1 MEEAGKHSGIGVL
14 SPLVGYH
21 LRRAFGAFVADYS
34 EAMDG
39 TGMRQVLVGILAVIA
54 NKPGINQ
61 GAAGRILGI
70 KRANM
75 VSLINEL
82 VAARLVVR
90 IVDAQDRRAF
100 SLNLTEAGQKMLDD
114 CHVRIQEHEARMLS
128 VFNEAEIAQLR
139 ELLGRIDRRIP
150 VDD

>member
-1 MEEAGKHSGIGVL
+1 MEEADKHSGIGVL

-21 LRRAFGAFVADYS
+21 LRRAFGAFVADYC
-34 EAMDG
+34 EAMEG
-39 TGMRQVLVGILAVIA
+39 TGMRQVLVGILAVVA

-82 VAARLVVR
+82 VSARLVYRV
-90 IVDAQDRRAF
+90 VDPQDRRAF
-100 SLNLTEAGQKMLDD
+100 SLNLSEAGKKMLDE
-114 CHVRIQEHEARMLS
+114 CHGRIKEHEARMLS
-128 VFNEAEIAQLR
+128 VFNEEEIVQLR
-139 ELLGRIDRRIP
+139 ELLGRIDRRVP

>member
-1 MEEAGKHSGIGVL
+1 MEEVGKHSGIGVL
-14 SPLVGYH
+14 APFVGYH

-39 TGMRQVLVGILAVIA
+39 TGMRQVLVGILAVVA
-54 NKPGINQ
+54 NQPGINQ

-82 VAARLVVR
+82 VAARLVYR
-90 IVDAQDRRAF
+90 IVDPQDRRAF
-100 SLNLTEAGQKMLDD
+100 SLNLTEAGSAMLDD
-114 CHVRIQEHEARMLS
+114 CRSRIEQHENRMLS
-128 VFNEAEIAQLR
+128 VFSADEIEVLR
-139 ELLGRIDRRIP
+139 ELLGRIDRRNP